1 MEKIHLSLENA
12 QELIKCIKDDV
23 LRLVALNKTLSLLN
37 SVEIEF
43 EDSFDTLSH
52 EIKFNK
58 KFHKLSYD
66 FYSLLEDLHVKGCYV
81 RDLNKGM
88 VDFYSKFRGRE
99 IFLSWN
105 VSDER
110 IKYWYEIDSD
120 YNARKPIS
128 MISSEIKS
136 K

>member
-58 KFHKLSYD
+58 NLVQNPAYA
-66 FYSLLEDLHVKGCYV
+66 
-81 RDLNKGM
+81 
-88 VDFYSKFRGRE
+88 
-99 IFLSWN
+99 W
-105 VSDER
+105 
-110 IKYWYEIDSD
+110 
-120 YNARKPIS
+120 
-128 MISSEIKS
+128 
-136 K
+136 